1 MDEEKGKRK
10 KKLIHLYIILHPEL
24 LRDYLYLGDIYI
36 YVIYIHILGKYLLLM
51 LSWSSY

>member
-36 YVIYIHILGKYLLLM
+36 CDIYILGKYLLLM